1 MQICL
6 TQSAE
11 ADLLSGFMFYERQ
24 QTGLGEYFLDSLY
37 ADIDALML
45 YAGVH
50 PKPIGR
56 FHRILAKRFPF
67 THQFSCF
74 VSPLI
79 PTPSTPLRAGFSLK
93 GEGAGTGVDTSPAG
107 EGVFSAH

>member
-6 TQSAE
+6 IQSAE

-45 YAGVH
+45 YAGVYS
-50 PKPIGR
+50 KPIGR

-67 THQFSCF
+67 AIYYDLANDIATVVAVLDCRQN
-74 VSPLI
+74 
-79 PTPSTPLRAGFSLK
+79 
-93 GEGAGTGVDTSPAG
+93 PA
-107 EGVFSAH
+107 SITQRLD